1 MNHSIQ
7 AIYENGLLRP
17 LEPLD
22 LEENSVVE
30 IDVRDVEESSANK
43 KEWLKEFDD
52 WMNSLDPDTPNL
64 TDDQISRES
73 IYSEQI
79 RRHR

>member
-7 AIYENGLLRP
+7 AIYEKGLLRP

-22 LEENSVVE
+22 LEENSLVE
-30 IDVRDVEESSANK
+30 IDVRDAGENTADK

-64 TDDQISRES
+64 TDNQIGRES